1 MRITAT
7 FLLLALPCAGANKIA
22 PDHWVATW
30 ACSPSPAIPDA
41 AQMRQRKLEF
51 TDQTVRAIVHIT
63 FGGSQ
68 FRVRFSNSFGS
79 KELAI
84 GGAHIAVRKSGPSID
99 LATDRPLTFGG
110 RKAASV
116 PPGADILSDA
126 VSLTAAAASD
136 LAISLYLPG
145 GPSIASTVHY
155 AAHQTSYVAAGDV
168 TAAATVPAD
177 NIITSWPYLTGVDV
191 LAPGNVAAIVAL
203 GDSITDGSRSTDDA
217 NRRWPDVLANRLLKK
232 DAKEKAKKT
241 RFTVVNAGIGGNRI
255 LHDGAGPNGPLYG
268 PSALSRLDRDVF
280 SHPGVRYI
288 IFFEGVNDINHP
300 GSAAPMSEDVTAE
313 DMIAGFRQ
321 VIERAHELGI
331 RVIGATIMPF
341 SLTPAPQKEEKRQTI
356 NQWIRTGNAFDG
368 IVDFDQALRDP
379 NEPSHFAAQYDSGD
393 HLHPNDAGLK
403 VMGEAIDLKLFGK

>member
-1 MRITAT
+1 M
-7 FLLLALPCAGANKIA
+7 FLLLALPCAGANKIV

-51 TDQTVRAIVHIT
+51 GEQTVRAIVHIT

-68 FRVRFSNSFGS
+68 FRVRFSNAFGA

-84 GGAHIAVRKSGPSID
+84 GGAHIAVRKSASSID
-99 LATDRPLTFGG
+99 PATDHALTFGG
-110 RKAASV
+110 RKIATI
-116 PPGADILSDA
+116 PPGAEMLSDA
-126 VSLTAAAASD
+126 VALTAAASSD
-136 LAISLYLPG
+136 LAVSFYLPG
-145 GPSIASTVHY
+145 GPSIVSTVHY
-155 AAHQTSYVAAGDV
+155 AAHQTSYVAAGDM

-177 NIITSWPYLTGVDV
+177 NTITSWPYLTGVDV
-191 LAPGNVAAIVAL
+191 LAPGGVATIVAL

-217 NRRWPDVLANRLLKK
+217 NRRWPNALANRLLKK
-232 DAKEKAKKT
+232 DAKEKAKKP

-255 LHDGAGPNGPLYG
+255 LHDGAGLNGAVSG
-268 PSALSRLDRDVF
+268 HSTLSRLDRDVF
-280 SHPGVRYI
+280 SLPGVRYI

-300 GSAAPMSEDVTAE
+300 GGAAPMSEDVTVD
-313 DMIAGFRQ
+313 DMIAGFKQ

-331 RVIGATIMPF
+331 RVVGATIMPF
-341 SLTPAPQKEEKRQTI
+341 SLTPAPQKEEKRQAI

-368 IVDFDQALRDP
+368 VVDFDQALRDP
-379 NEPSHFAAQYDSGD
+379 DQPSHYAAQYDSGD

-403 VMGEAIDLKLFGK
+403 AMGETIDLKFFGK